1 MGYKYRF
8 GFSPSDF
15 ERKRKIEAMKITEH
29 FTWEEAKCKDG
40 TEVPE
45 DLRGNVISVASN
57 IETLR
62 KALGGVPIN
71 VHSWYRTKSY
81 NAKIGGALNSQHLQG
96 KAVDISTK
104 EFTPLEIKNTIEE
117 LIKDG
122 KMNEGGIGLYKTFV
136 HYDIRGI
143 KARW

>member
-1 MGYKYRF
+1 MGYKYRS

-15 ERKRKIEAMKITEH
+15 ERKRRIEAMKITEH
-29 FTWEEAKCKDG
+29 FTWQEAKCKDG

-45 DLRGNVISVASN
+45 DLRVNVISVASN
-57 IETLR
+57 IEVLR
-62 KALGGVPIN
+62 KALGDVPIII
-71 VHSWYRTKSY
+71 HSWYRTKVY
-81 NAKIGGALNSQHLQG
+81 NVKIGGSLRSQHMTG

-104 EFTPLEIKNTIEE
+104 EFTPLQIKETIEE
-117 LIKDG
+117 LIKNG